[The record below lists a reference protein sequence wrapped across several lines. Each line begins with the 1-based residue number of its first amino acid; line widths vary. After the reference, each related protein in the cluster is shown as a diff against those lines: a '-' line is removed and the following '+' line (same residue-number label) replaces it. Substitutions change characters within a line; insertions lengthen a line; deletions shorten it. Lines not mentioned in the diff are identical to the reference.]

1 MKINRKNRMK
11 KLFIVL
17 NILISAS
24 TVFANPGDLDTTFGV
39 TGGYKISDFLGLQAY
54 ETVNDVVVQ
63 PDGKIIIAGS
73 VTPSVN
79 LTDFLV
85 ARYNI
90 DGTLDT
96 TFSGDGIFTLNF
108 GGADEVHAIALQSDG
123 KIVAVGEWG
132 SSGSNFVFRLLSNG
146 SLDTTFGGGTGRVQ
160 VVAGKALSVAIQPSD
175 GKIVVGGYTNLNE
188 ATICRLN
195 PDSVLD
201 TSFDTD
207 GIAVFPQVIRA
218 NDVAI
223 QSNGRIVFTG
233 SSGGDTATARV
244 LSNGALD
251 SSFNSGGVVITP
263 IYAANNEGD
272 AVLIQSDGKI
282 LVSGGGD
289 DEASLIRYT
298 SNGSLDSTFDGDGI
312 RLHLIN
318 PNGENFYND
327 IAQQPDGKILA
338 IGTITYGVTA
348 LVRDSFTL
356 SRFNA
361 DGSFDT
367 SFDANGFAQSQWC
380 EYATGMFL
388 HTDGKIAAVGRE
400 YAEMN
405 WGTCTQRFNA
415 DGSVDSTFNP
425 NTPNGKTT
433 QNFVAVEAI
442 AGLPNGKIMVA
453 GWDTNQSDYATLIRL
468 NADGSLDTTFADE
481 GVYQYHPSSD
491 STRFY
496 DLKVLDDGSFY
507 VAGDGG
513 TISGG
518 ILMKFDPS
526 GNLDTTFSGDGIVTA
541 GANANRFYAIAVQSD
556 GKIFGCGSSGS
567 GVATRNGKV
576 VRISTNGTIETSV
589 FNSLNATVG
598 NDSEILGCAFQSDGK
613 LVVAGYSNDGT
624 SDRLAISRHQT
635 TLAIDIFGIGG
646 YVINDMSPTLNDR
659 ATDLVVQPDNKIV
672 VSSTGINGTGDRD
685 FAVLRYTSNGTLDPS
700 LYENFGSGGISL
712 INIGLTNPDDDATAL
727 LLQPDGQIL
736 VSGTTDNGTS
746 KRFAVAKL
754 NPAGSIVFGFG
765 TLGRAT
771 ALFDN
776 NDASASAMSFYLNDK
791 ILAAGKSWNGT
802 DYDFAIARFENEFV
816 PSAATVSVSGKIST
830 AEGNGIRNVI
840 VTLIAPNGEV
850 LSTRTSSFGYFRFDE
865 IPVGETYVISVTSK
879 RFTFKQPTQILT
891 VNEELTDVNFIANQ

>member
-1 MKINRKNRMK
+1 MKNLLIT
-11 KLFIVL
+11 IW
-17 NILISAS
+17 ILIFASAI
-24 TVFANPGDLDTTFGV
+24 FANPGDLDTTFGV
-39 TGGYKISDFLGLQAY
+39 TGGYRVPDFLGLQTY
-54 ETVNDVVVQ
+54 ETVNDVIVQ
-63 PDGKIIIAGS
+63 SDGKIIIAGS
-73 VTPSVN
+73 VTPTVN

-85 ARYNI
+85 ARYNA

-96 TFSGDGIFTLNF
+96 TFSGDGIFTLDF

-132 SSGSNFVFRLLSNG
+132 SSGSNLVFRLLSNG

-160 VVAGKALSVAIQPSD
+160 VVAGKAISVAIQPD
-175 GKIVVGGYTNLNE
+175 DKIVVGGYTSLNE

-195 PDSVLD
+195 TNSSLD
-201 TSFDTD
+201 TTFDTD
-207 GIAVFPQVIRA
+207 GVATYPQAIRA
-218 NDVAI
+218 NDIAI
-223 QSNGRIVFTG
+223 QPNGRIVFTG
-233 SSGGDTATARV
+233 SSGGDTATARI
-244 LSNGALD
+244 LANGALD

-263 IYAANNEGD
+263 IYSANNEGD
-272 AVLIQSDGKI
+272 AVLIQADGKI
-282 LVSGGGD
+282 LVAGGGD
-289 DEASLIRYT
+289 DDASLIRYN

-318 PNGENFYND
+318 PNGDNFYND
-327 IAQQPDGKILA
+327 LAQQPDGKILA
-338 IGTITYGVTA
+338 LGTITYGVTA

-361 DGSFDT
+361 DGSFDV
-367 SFDANGFAQSQWC
+367 SFDANGFAESQWC
-380 EYATGMFL
+380 EYATAMFL

-400 YAEMN
+400 YAETN

-415 DGSVDSTFNP
+415 DGSVDATFNP
-425 NTPNGKTT
+425 NTPNGKIT
-433 QNFVAVEAI
+433 QNFVAVEAV

-496 DLKVLDDGSFY
+496 DLKVLTDGSFY
-507 VAGDGG
+507 AAGDGG
-513 TISGG
+513 TISGA

-526 GNLDTTFSGDGIVTA
+526 GNPDATFSGDGIATA
-541 GANANRFYAIAVQSD
+541 GTNASRFYSIAVQSD
-556 GKIFGCGSSGS
+556 GKVFGCGSSGS
-567 GVATRNGKV
+567 GTSTRNGKV
-576 VRISTNGTIETSV
+576 VRFSTSGSIETSV
-589 FNSLNATVG
+589 FNSLNAIG
-598 NDSEILGCAFQSDGK
+598 GDSEILGCAFQTDGK

-624 SDRLAISRHQT
+624 SDRLAISRHLT
-635 TLAIDIFGIGG
+635 TLAIDSTGFGIGG
-646 YVINDMSPTLNDR
+646 YVINDLSPTLNDR

-685 FAVLRYTSNGTLDPS
+685 FAVLRYTANGTLDPNLS
-700 LYENFGSGGISL
+700 DNFGSGGISL
-712 INIGLTNPDDDATAL
+712 INIGLTNPNDDANAL

-736 VSGTTDNGTS
+736 VGGTTDNGTS

-754 NPAGSIVFGFG
+754 NANGSIAFDYG

-776 NDASASAMSFYLNDK
+776 DDASVSALSFYLNNK

-802 DYDFAIARFENEFV
+802 DYDFAIARFENEFA
-816 PSAATVSVSGKIST
+816 PTSANVSVSGRVINVKGGGI
-830 AEGNGIRNVI
+830 GN
-840 VTLIAPNGEV
+840 VTITLTDANGQV
-850 LSTRTSSFGYFRFDE
+850 RSVRSNSFGYYNFDE
-865 IPVGETYVISVTSK
+865 VAAGQTYVITAFSK
-879 RFTFKQPTQILT
+879 RFSFDEASKILNI
-891 VNEELTDVNFIANQ
+891 NESISDVNFIAQE